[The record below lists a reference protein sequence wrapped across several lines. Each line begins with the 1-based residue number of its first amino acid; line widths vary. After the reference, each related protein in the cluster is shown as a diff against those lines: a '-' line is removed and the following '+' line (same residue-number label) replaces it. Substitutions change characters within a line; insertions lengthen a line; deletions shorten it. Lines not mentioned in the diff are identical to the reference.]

1 MMRNEIIMKKT
12 YVAAAALMVSIST
25 ANAAKTFVD
34 VPVISSTPIQQ
45 TSEIRTPVQNCS
57 EQLVRVDNNGNL
69 LPTLFGAAIGGF
81 MGSQIGGGN
90 GRFAATALGTLFGAG
105 VGQQNWG
112 KKLEP
117 KYHRRNV
124 CTTSYNISHQTMTVG
139 YMVTYTFEGQTY
151 TTRMQTAPSNKIRLM
166 LNTTHTVK

>member
-1 MMRNEIIMKKT
+1 MKKT
-12 YVAAAALMVSIST
+12 YVAAAALMASIST
-25 ANAAKTFVD
+25 ANAAETFVD

-45 TSEIRTPVQNCS
+45 TSEIRTPVQNCY

-81 MGSQIGGGN
+81 MGSQFGGGD
-90 GRFAATALGTLFGAG
+90 GQLAATALGTLFGAG
-105 VGQQNWG
+105 IAQKNR
-112 KKLEP
+112 EP
-117 KYHRRNV
+117 KYHRSNV
-124 CTTSYNISHQTMTVG
+124 CTTSYNIAHQTRIVG

-166 LNTTHTVK
+166 LNTTHTVQ

>member
-1 MMRNEIIMKKT
+1 MKKT
-12 YVAAAALMVSIST
+12 YVAAALMASIST
-25 ANAAKTFVD
+25 ANAAETFVD

-45 TSEIRTPVQNCS
+45 TSEIRTPVQNCY

-69 LPTLFGAAIGGF
+69 LPTLFGAAIGGL
-81 MGSQIGGGN
+81 MGSHFGGGD
-90 GRFAATALGTLFGAG
+90 GQLAATALGTLFGAG

-112 KKLEP
+112 KKMEP

-124 CTTSYNISHQTMTVG
+124 CTTSYNIAHQTRIVG

-166 LNTTHTVK
+166 LNTTHTVQ

>member
-45 TSEIRTPVQNCS
+45 TSEIRTPVQNCF

-69 LPTLFGAAIGGF
+69 LPTLFGAAIGG
-81 MGSQIGGGN
+81 
-90 GRFAATALGTLFGAG
+90 
-105 VGQQNWG
+105 
-112 KKLEP
+112 
-117 KYHRRNV
+117 
-124 CTTSYNISHQTMTVG
+124 
-139 YMVTYTFEGQTY
+139 
-151 TTRMQTAPSNKIRLM
+151 LM
-166 LNTTHTVK
+166 

>member
-25 ANAAKTFVD
+25 ANAAETFVD

-124 CTTSYNISHQTMTVG
+124 CTTSYNISHQTTTVG